1 MTARSTAARSTVARP
16 APAALRPVP
25 SATHVGEIRATRLL
39 FLIVG
44 FGMAAWAPLVPLVKA
59 RANLDDGTLGLL
71 LLCLGIGSLATM
83 PVAGALAGRFGARPV
98 LAAAV
103 LVTGAALM
111 VLSRAAGLPVLAVAL
126 TGLGLGIGLLDCLM
140 NLQAVAV
147 ERRVGRPMMSGFH
160 GLYSLGCILG
170 AAGVSA
176 LLSLG
181 LAPAAATLAV
191 VAAIAA
197 AFLVALPGIL
207 PTVADGPGGPAF
219 ALPRGPV
226 LGIGL
231 LCFVVFLT
239 EGSALDW
246 SGVFL
251 IQARGLDPA
260 RAGLGYAAFS
270 LTMTVGRLTGD
281 ALVRRVGGRRVVVLG
296 ALLAAAGIGLATAV
310 PFWPA
315 TLLGYALVG
324 AGCANIV
331 PVLFTAAGRQESVPA
346 ALAIPAVTTLGYAG
360 VLAGPAAIG
369 FLAHATSLTLAF
381 LAVAALLLAVAA
393 GAGRLR
399 L

>member
-1 MTARSTAARSTVARP
+1 MTSSSMTSSSETLSATTASVPPRAAAFG
-16 APAALRPVP
+16 APAMR
-25 SATHVGEIRATRLL
+25 STRLL

-44 FGMAAWAPLVPLVKA
+44 FGVAAWAPLVPFVKV
-59 RANLDDGTLGLL
+59 RAGLDDATLGLL
-71 LLCLGIGSLATM
+71 LLCLGIGSLLTM
-83 PVAGALAGRFGARPV
+83 PVAGALARRFGTRPMLILAV
-98 LAAAV
+98 LA
-103 LVTGAALM
+103 TGAAL
-111 VLSRAAGLPVLAVAL
+111 AVLAHAASFTALAAAL
-126 TGLGLGIGLLDCLM
+126 TGLGMGLGTVDCLM

-147 ERRVGRPMMSGFH
+147 ERRAGRPMMSGFH
-160 GLYSLGCILG
+160 GLYSLGCIVG
-170 AAGVSA
+170 AAGFSA

-181 LAPAAATLAV
+181 LTPAAATLAV
-191 VAAIAA
+191 IAAITAA
-197 AFLVALPGIL
+197 LIGALPGIL
-207 PTVADGPGGPAF
+207 PDLGGAHGPAF

-226 LGIGL
+226 LLIGL

-251 IQARGLDPA
+251 IQERGLAPA
-260 RAGLGYAAFS
+260 QAGLGYAAFS
-270 LTMTVGRLTGD
+270 LTMTAGRLLGD
-281 ALVRRVGGRRVVVLG
+281 AIVRRVGRRRIVVLG
-296 ALLAAAGIGLATAV
+296 ALLAAGGLCLVTAV

-331 PVLFTAAGRQESVPA
+331 PVLFTAAGRQEAMPA

-381 LAVAALLLAVAA
+381 GIVAALLVGVAA
-393 GAGRLR
+393 SGGRLR
-399 L
+399 P

>member
-1 MTARSTAARSTVARP
+1 MTTSSLSASARRDGPASGTAER
-16 APAALRPVP
+16 
-25 SATHVGEIRATRLL
+25 RATRLL

-44 FGMAAWAPLVPLVKA
+44 FGVAAWAPLVPFVKA
-59 RANLDDGTLGLL
+59 RAGLDDGTLGLL

-83 PVAGALAGRFGARPV
+83 PVAGALAGRLGTRPV

-111 VLSRAAGLPVLAVAL
+111 ALSRAADLPVLAIAL
-126 TGLGLGIGLLDCLM
+126 TGLGVGLGLLDCLM

-147 ERRVGRPMMSGFH
+147 ERRAGRPMMSGFH
-160 GLYSLGCILG
+160 GLYSLGCLLG
-170 AAGVSA
+170 AAGFSA

-181 LAPAAATLAV
+181 LMPAAATLTG

-197 AFLVALPGIL
+197 AFLAALPGIL
-207 PTVADGPGGPAF
+207 PTVADGPRGPAF

-226 LGIGL
+226 LRIGL

-251 IQARGLDPA
+251 IQERGLDPA
-260 RAGLGYAAFS
+260 WAGLGYAAFS
-270 LTMTVGRLTGD
+270 LTMTAGRLTGD
-281 ALVRRVGGRRVVVLG
+281 ALVRRVGRRRIVVLG
-296 ALLAAAGIGLATAV
+296 ALLAAAGLGLVTAV
-310 PFWPA
+310 PLWPV

-331 PVLFTAAGRQESVPA
+331 PVLFTAAGRQEAVPA

-369 FLAHATSLTLAF
+369 LLAHATSLTLAF

>member
-1 MTARSTAARSTVARP
+1 MKGPMTASVLP
-16 APAALRPVP
+16 HV
-25 SATHVGEIRATRLL
+25 SATGTPEIRATRLL

-44 FGMAAWAPLVPLVKA
+44 FAAWAPLVPLVKA
-59 RANLDDGTLGLL
+59 RAGLDDGTLGLL
-71 LLCLGIGSLATM
+71 LLCLGIGSLAAM
-83 PVAGALAGRFGARPV
+83 PVAGALAGRFGSRPV

-103 LVTGAALM
+103 LVTGAALV

-126 TGLGLGIGLLDCLM
+126 TGLGIGLGLLDCLM

-147 ERRVGRPMMSGFH
+147 ERRAERPMMSGFH

-170 AAGVSA
+170 AAGFSA

-181 LAPAAATLAV
+181 LTPAAATLAV

-197 AFLVALPGIL
+197 AFRAALPGIL
-207 PTVADGPGGPAF
+207 PAWVSESHGPAF
-219 ALPRGPV
+219 SRPRGPV
-226 LGIGL
+226 LRIGL

-251 IQARGLDPA
+251 IQERGLDPA

-270 LTMTVGRLTGD
+270 LTMTLGRLTGD
-281 ALVRRVGGRRVVVLG
+281 ALVRRTGRRRIVVLG
-296 ALLAAAGIGLATAV
+296 ALLAAGGLGLAIAV
-310 PFWPA
+310 PLWPV

-331 PVLFTAAGRQESVPA
+331 PVLFTAAGRQDAVPA

-369 FLAHATSLTLAF
+369 LLAHATSLTLAF
-381 LAVAALLLAVAA
+381 LVVAALLLAVAA
-393 GAGRLR
+393 GARRLR
-399 L
+399 T

>member
-1 MTARSTAARSTVARP
+1 MTASSLSASARRDGPASGTAER
-16 APAALRPVP
+16 
-25 SATHVGEIRATRLL
+25 RATRLL

-44 FGMAAWAPLVPLVKA
+44 FGVAAWAPLVPFVKA
-59 RANLDDGTLGLL
+59 RAGLDDGTLGLL

-83 PVAGALAGRFGARPV
+83 PVAGALAGRLGTRPV

-111 VLSRAAGLPVLAVAL
+111 ALSRAADLPVLAVAL
-126 TGLGLGIGLLDCLM
+126 TGLGVGLGLLDCLM

-147 ERRVGRPMMSGFH
+147 ERRAGRPMMSGFH

-170 AAGVSA
+170 AAGFSA

-181 LAPAAATLAV
+181 LMPAAATLTG

-197 AFLVALPGIL
+197 AFLAALPGIL
-207 PTVADGPGGPAF
+207 PTVADGPRGPAF

-226 LGIGL
+226 LRIGL

-251 IQARGLDPA
+251 IQERGLDPA
-260 RAGLGYAAFS
+260 WAGLGYAAFS
-270 LTMTVGRLTGD
+270 LTMTAGRLTGD
-281 ALVRRVGGRRVVVLG
+281 ALVRRVGRRRIVVLG
-296 ALLAAAGIGLATAV
+296 ALLAAAGLGLVTAV
-310 PFWPA
+310 PLWPV

-331 PVLFTAAGRQESVPA
+331 PVLFTAAGRQEAVPA

-369 FLAHATSLTLAF
+369 LLAHATSLTLAF